1 MSTEIRDRLAADV
14 KAAMKAGEK
23 DRLAALR
30 LISAAFKQFEVD
42 QRAEVDD
49 ERAVELLTR
58 MAKQRRESI
67 EQYDSAGR
75 DELANKERFELD
87 IINAYLPEQLDTA
100 ELEAH
105 VAAAIEST
113 GASSMRDMGKVMGI
127 LNGELKGR
135 ADMAAVSAMVKARLA
150 GQ

>member
-1 MSTEIRDRLAADV
+1 LSTETRDRLAADI

-30 LISAAFKQFEVD
+30 LIAASFKQFEVD

-49 ERAVELLTR
+49 ARAVELLTR

-67 EQYDSAGR
+67 EQYDNAGR
-75 DELANKERFELD
+75 EELAAKERFELD
-87 IINAYLPEQLDTA
+87 IINAYLPAQLDTT

-105 VAAAIEST
+105 VDAAIAST
-113 GASSMRDMGKVMGI
+113 GASGMRDMGKVMGV

>member
-1 MSTEIRDRLAADV
+1 
-14 KAAMKAGEK
+14 MKAGEK

-75 DELANKERFELD
+75 DELADKERFELD

-105 VAAAIEST
+105 VAAAIERT
-113 GASSMRDMGKVMGI
+113 GASGMRDMGKVMGV

>member
-1 MSTEIRDRLAADV
+1 LSTEIRDRLAADV

-30 LISAAFKQFEVD
+30 LIAASFKQFEVD

-49 ERAVELLTR
+49 ARAVELLTR

-67 EQYDSAGR
+67 EQYSNAGR
-75 DELANKERFELD
+75 EELAAKERFELD
-87 IINAYLPEQLDTA
+87 IVNAYLPAQLDTS

-105 VAAAIEST
+105 VDAAIAST
-113 GASSMRDMGKVMGI
+113 AASGMRDMGKVMGV

>member
-1 MSTEIRDRLAADV
+1 MSTEIRDRLTADV

-75 DELANKERFELD
+75 DELADKERFELD

-105 VAAAIEST
+105 VAAAIERT
-113 GASSMRDMGKVMGI
+113 GASGMRDMGKVMGV

>member
-1 MSTEIRDRLAADV
+1 
-14 KAAMKAGEK
+14 MKAGEK

-75 DELANKERFELD
+75 DELADKERFELD
-87 IINAYLPEQLDTA
+87 IIATYLPAQLDAA

-105 VAAAIEST
+105 VAAAIAST
-113 GASSMRDMGKVMGI
+113 GASGMRDMGKVMGV

-135 ADMAAVSAMVKARLA
+135 ADMAAVSALVKASLA

>member
-1 MSTEIRDRLAADV
+1 
-14 KAAMKAGEK
+14 MKAGEK

-30 LISAAFKQFEVD
+30 LIAAAFKQFEVD
-42 QRAEVDD
+42 ERAEVDD
-49 ERAVELLTR
+49 ERAIELLTR

-67 EQYDSAGR
+67 EQYSSAGR
-75 DELANKERFELD
+75 EELAAKERFELD
-87 IINAYLPEQLDTA
+87 IINAYLPAQLDAA

-105 VAAAIEST
+105 VAAAIAAT
-113 GASSMRDMGKVMGI
+113 GASGMRDMGKVMGV

>member
-1 MSTEIRDRLAADV
+1 
-14 KAAMKAGEK
+14 MKAGEK

-75 DELANKERFELD
+75 DELADKERFELD

-100 ELEAH
+100 ALEAH
-105 VAAAIEST
+105 VAAAIERT
-113 GASSMRDMGKVMGI
+113 GASGMRDMGKVMGV